1 MAGNSPRTRPRSSC
15 RSRGGAGPQLEAG
28 RAHGDGRLVGLA
40 KLMKPLAALAHQVLA
55 AGQAEL
61 PIGRQTL
68 GQILEPLPLGL
79 GDAS

>member
-1 MAGNSPRTRPRSSC
+1 M
-15 RSRGGAGPQLEAG
+15 GGAGPHLEPG

-40 KLMKPLAALAHQVLA
+40 KLMEPLAALAHQVLA

-61 PIGRQTL
+61 PIGRQPL

>member
-1 MAGNSPRTRPRSSC
+1 
-15 RSRGGAGPQLEAG
+15 
-28 RAHGDGRLVGLA
+28 VGLA
-40 KLMKPLAALAHQVLA
+40 KLVQPFAALAHQVLA